1 VAVAAYL
8 GGVSHGG
15 GSLLGHHV
23 LGGVVLAHLSL
34 GHASTLVLEGEFLF
48 NRVEKSRG
56 VE

>member
-1 VAVAAYL
+1 VSEGVAVAAYL

-48 NRVEKSRG
+48 NRVE
-56 VE
+56 